1 MGLTLCIGPKEAE
14 SFFLVTLTHGKGRHL
29 TNKCENIT
37 NGWQCL
43 SPRTKLKVRIQFEL
57 QWKWQVVPILL
68 DRDLNQ
74 GSARKP
80 WRLSDP
86 AELGAGAKRCPLQ
99 GDRL

>member
-14 SFFLVTLTHGKGRHL
+14 SFFLVTLTHGRGRHL
-29 TNKCENIT
+29 TNKCENVT

-74 GSARKP
+74 GSAR
-80 WRLSDP
+80 RLSNP
-86 AELGAGAKRCPLQ
+86 GELGAGAKRRLLQ